1 MNQLKDIIDYLFN
14 LIKIWVIIQPWETA
28 LKVRLGKKIIILKK
42 GIHFKIPYFDSI
54 YKQENRLRIVSMPIQ
69 TVTTKDFKTI
79 TIDSAIGYS
88 IVDIKKLYETL
99 YHPEMTIINIVMSEV
114 SKVIYSNNLD
124 EISISNIE
132 DEILKKLHILDYGL
146 KFESYKIKTF
156 AVVRT
161 YRIINDQSWTNESL
175 HLDQKV

>member
-1 MNQLKDIIDYLFN
+1 
-14 LIKIWVIIQPWETA
+14 
-28 LKVRLGKKIIILKK
+28 
-42 GIHFKIPYFDSI
+42 
-54 YKQENRLRIVSMPIQ
+54 LRIVSIPIQ

-79 TIDSAIGYS
+79 TMDSAIGYS

-99 YHPEMTIINIVMSEV
+99 YYPEITIINIVMSEV

-132 DEILKKLHILDYGL
+132 DEILEKLHILDYGL

-161 YRIINDQSWTNESL
+161 YRIINDQSWVSENL
-175 HLDQKV
+175 FIDQKV

>member
-28 LKVRLGKKIIILKK
+28 LRVRLGKKITLLKK
-42 GIHFKIPYFDSI
+42 GIHFRLPYFDSI
-54 YKQENRLRIVSMPIQ
+54 YKQENRLRIVSIPIQ

-79 TIDSAIGYS
+79 TMDSAIGYS

-99 YHPEMTIINIVMSEV
+99 YYPEITIINIVMSEV

-132 DEILKKLHILDYGL
+132 DEILEKLHILDYGL

-161 YRIINDQSWTNESL
+161 YRIINDQSWVSENL
-175 HLDQKV
+175 FIDKKV